1 MSASRELLLATAE
14 RAAVAAGE
22 AIMRLYAQDFDI
34 RQKTDRTPVTD
45 ADLAAERIIVAMLE
59 AAFPEIPIL
68 AEERCDAEGLPPS
81 ASRFWAVDPL
91 DGTREFIARNGEFA
105 VSIGLVEAGHPVLGV
120 VHGPAK
126 GLTYAACGPGTAVRR
141 RDGGDPEPI
150 AARRPGPDGLIVAH
164 SRSHDNSRRLA
175 EFLAQFRVKARVR
188 CGSALK
194 FGMLAAG
201 EADVY
206 PRFGTTMEWDT
217 AAGQAI
223 LEAAGGRVET
233 GAGAALGYG
242 KPGFANTEFIAWG
255 RRAG

>member
-1 MSASRELLLATAE
+1 MSASREALLDTAR
-14 RAAVAAGE
+14 RAALAAGE
-22 AIMRLYAQDFDI
+22 AIMRIYAQDFDI
-34 RQKTDRTPVTD
+34 REKTDRTPVTA

-59 AAFPEIPIL
+59 ATFPNIPIL
-68 AEERCDAEGLPPS
+68 SEERCEAEGLPPS
-81 ASRFWAVDPL
+81 AARFWAVDPL

-105 VSIGLVEAGHPVLGV
+105 VSIGLVEAGRPVLGV

-126 GLTYAACGPGTAVRR
+126 GLTYAACGPGTATRR

-150 AARRPGPDGLIVAH
+150 EARAPGPDGLVVVH
-164 SRSHDNSRRLA
+164 SRSHENSRRLA
-175 EFLAQFRVKARVR
+175 EFLADYPVKKRVK

-194 FGMLAAG
+194 FGVLAAG
-201 EADVY
+201 EADLY

-233 GAGAALGYG
+233 RAGTALGYG
-242 KPGFANTEFIAWG
+242 KPGFENDGFIAWG
-255 RRAG
+255 RPRR